1 MLPILYSFR
10 RCPYAI
16 RARMAI
22 KYSGIT
28 VEHREVVLADK
39 PEDMLLKSTKG
50 TVPVL
55 VLPDGKIIDESHDI
69 ILWALAT
76 KDPENWL
83 PKNKIISQK
92 TNELID
98 TNDGSFKKHLDHYKY
113 SVRFP
118 DQPAENYRA
127 QAEKFLQE
135 LDNLLENSRFLL
147 GEKITMVDIALF
159 PFIRQF
165 AFVDKNWFGQ
175 SPYKKLQGWLNHFL
189 QLKLF
194 AEVMKKYPK
203 WSPGNDIIEF

>member
-92 TNELID
+92 TNELSGTAHRRICISIENEPNID
-98 TNDGSFKKHLDHYKY
+98 G
-113 SVRFP
+113 
-118 DQPAENYRA
+118 
-127 QAEKFLQE
+127 
-135 LDNLLENSRFLL
+135 
-147 GEKITMVDIALF
+147 
-159 PFIRQF
+159 
-165 AFVDKNWFGQ
+165 
-175 SPYKKLQGWLNHFL
+175 
-189 QLKLF
+189 
-194 AEVMKKYPK
+194 
-203 WSPGNDIIEF
+203 